1 VTVQDRLLAT
11 SFRGPGFDLIR
22 LAAATIV
29 LLHHCRGIQYP
40 DIRNDPLFHYSG
52 GFMDFGRF
60 AVCIFFA
67 ISGFLVTP
75 GLLRTGSVVQFGV
88 NRALRIFPGLVVN
101 VVLAMLVLG
110 PILTNRSLT
119 SYYTDPQLYVYAK
132 NILTLTIRY
141 LPGVVDRDGSPAIV
155 NGALWTLHFE
165 VLCYIALM
173 ALFVIGLL
181 KRRKLLFALWCLFY
195 AVYVGTSISPTFAAA
210 MPERFVTFEELF
222 VYFASGA
229 LLYVF
234 RDRVPFSAAAA
245 IVALALMLV
254 ALPLGGG
261 AIVMPVCL
269 SYLTVFCGLSSLPG
283 KVPLK
288 HDLSYGVYLI
298 HAPIMIW
305 FTLAFPDV
313 RTWWI
318 AAAAIFLITL
328 VLAYLSWTYVEG
340 PALGKKKTVSSWVQH
355 RVESVLLMLGLGG
368 RVRTR
373 PAE

>member
-1 VTVQDRLLAT
+1 MTLQDRLLAT
-11 SFRGPGFDLIR
+11 SFRGPGFDHIR

-40 DIRNDPLFHYSG
+40 DIRNDLLFHYSG

-60 AVCIFFA
+60 AVCVFFA

-75 GLLRTGSVVQFGV
+75 GLLRSGSIVQFGV

-119 SYYTDPQLYVYAK
+119 SYFTDPQLYTYAK

-141 LPGVVDRDGSPAIV
+141 LPGVVDRAGSPAIV

-165 VLCYIALM
+165 VLCYLAL
-173 ALFVIGLL
+173 AAIFVIGLL
-181 KRRKLLFALWCLFY
+181 KRRKFLLALWGLFY
-195 AVYVGTSISPTFAAA
+195 AVYVGTSTIPAFAVGL
-210 MPERFVTFEELF
+210 PERFVTFEELF
-222 VYFASGA
+222 VYFATGA
-229 LLYVF
+229 VLYVF
-234 RDRVPFSAAAA
+234 RDRIPFTAAAA
-245 IVALALMLV
+245 FAALAVMLA

-269 SYLTVFCGLSSLPG
+269 SYLTIFCGLSSLPG

-313 RTWWI
+313 RIWWI

-328 VLAYLSWTYVEG
+328 VLAYISWTYVEG
-340 PALGKKKTVSSWVQH
+340 PALGKKKTVSNWVQR
-355 RVESVLLMLGLGG
+355 RVESILPMLRLGS
-368 RVRTR
+368 RTRAR